1 MSEER
6 AFKDWIDKI
15 AKSIP
20 GFKGYYKKEER
31 RETDYQL
38 RGKIAKKLKDIKDV
52 LNEKSRLATKS
63 GDLGPLDEIARVD
76 KNLEKLI
83 DSILYADYGYS
94 GFFDQKEITLDTLR
108 SIYEVDLTLMEW
120 VRNFTDNSTVDSDL
134 AEISKNIKTGFDLL
148 AKRLKIVEGD

>member
-31 RETDYQL
+31 RETDQL
-38 RGKIAKKLKDIKDV
+38 LREKIAKKLKAIKDA
-52 LNEKSRLATKS
+52 LNGKSRLAAKS
-63 GDLGPLDEIARVD
+63 GDLGPLDEIARID
-76 KNLEKLI
+76 KNLEKLS

-94 GFFDQKEITLDTLR
+94 GFFDQKEVTLDTLR
-108 SIYEVDLTLMEW
+108 SVYEADLSLMEW
-120 VRNFTDNSTVDSDL
+120 VKNFTDNSTVDSDL

-148 AKRLKIVEGD
+148 AQRLKIVEGD